1 MPRIGFKN
9 LYAAVM
15 DEATDVDGGVVTYQA
30 PFKISNAITG
40 GFTPQ
45 TSEASL
51 YSDDSQSDYISNI
64 TGYDITLNTRDLTPA
79 VEAKLLGLDV
89 DKNGGISHTSRAN
102 APYVALMF
110 ESDMSDGKTEFNVF
124 YKVKFNPIQKDV
136 STKGEN
142 IEFQTPSITG
152 RAIPRIA
159 DELIDFV
166 LIGGVGAAA
175 GVKTVTD
182 AWYTAPVKPTPVT
195 IP

>member
-15 DEATDVDGGVVTYQA
+15 TEATDIEGGTVTYGE

-51 YSDDSQSDYISNI
+51 YSDDTQSDYISNI

-79 VEAKLLGLDV
+79 IEAQLLGLDV
-89 DKNGGISHTSRAN
+89 DTNGGISHTSQAN

-124 YKVKFNPIQKDV
+124 YKVKFNPVQKDL

-142 IEFQTPSITG
+142 IEFQTPSVTG

-159 DELIDFV
+159 DGLIDFV
-166 LIGGVGAAA
+166 LVGGVGAEA
-175 GVKTVTD
+175 GVKAVTD
-182 AWYTAPVKPTPVT
+182 TWYTAPVNPTPVV

>member
-15 DEATDVDGGVVTYQA
+15 TEATDISGGVVTYLT

-64 TGYDITLNTRDLTPA
+64 TGYDITLNTRDLTPDI
-79 VEAKLLGLDV
+79 EAKLLGLAV
-89 DKNGGISHTSRAN
+89 DANGGVSHTSQAN

-124 YKVKFNPIQKDV
+124 YKVKFNPVQKDV

-166 LIGGVGAAA
+166 LVGGTGALPA
-175 GVKTVTD
+175 VDLVTD
-182 AWYTAPVKPTPVT
+182 AWYTAPVTPTPVV
-195 IP
+195 

>member
-15 DEATDVDGGVVTYQA
+15 DETTDTDGGVVTYQT

-51 YSDDSQSDYISNI
+51 YSDDTQSDYISNI
-64 TGYDITLNTRDLTPA
+64 TGYDITLNTRDLIPA
-79 VEAKLLGLDV
+79 IEAKLLGLDV
-89 DKNGGISHTSRAN
+89 DANGGISHTSRAN
-102 APYVALMF
+102 APYGALMF

-124 YKVKFNPIQKDV
+124 FNVKFNPVQKDV

-166 LIGGVGAAA
+166 LVGGVGATAE
-175 GVKTVTD
+175 VKAVTD
-182 AWYTAPVKPTPVT
+182 TWYDAPVKPTPVV